1 MTSTF
6 RITGRHVLFG
16 MIGFFLLII
25 AVNAVFITLAV
36 RSFPGEQE
44 EKSYLQGLNF
54 NDRLEAREAQE
65 ALGWTVAIDKAE
77 RDRAGAIIELVFKD
91 KTEAP
96 IYDLDIDGALLQPT
110 DNDRDQTLV
119 FSPAGAGR
127 YTAYA
132 ENVTPGAWTLNARAV
147 GNSNETFELS
157 TKLYF
162 E

>member
-1 MTSTF
+1 MTSSF

-25 AVNAVFITLAV
+25 AVNTVFITLAL

-44 EKSYLQGLNF
+44 EKSYLQGLNY
-54 NDRLEAREAQE
+54 NDRLEARAAQD
-65 ALGWTVAIDKAE
+65 ALGWTVEIDKAE
-77 RDRAGAIIELVFKD
+77 RDGDGAIIELIFRN

-96 IYDLDIDGALLQPT
+96 VYNLSIDGMLLQPT
-110 DNDRDQTLV
+110 DNDRDQALT
-119 FSPAGAGR
+119 FSPAGEGR
-127 YTAYA
+127 YTTYA
-132 ENVTPGAWTLNARAV
+132 ENVTPGVWMLNARAV
-147 GNSNETFELS
+147 SNRNETFELT